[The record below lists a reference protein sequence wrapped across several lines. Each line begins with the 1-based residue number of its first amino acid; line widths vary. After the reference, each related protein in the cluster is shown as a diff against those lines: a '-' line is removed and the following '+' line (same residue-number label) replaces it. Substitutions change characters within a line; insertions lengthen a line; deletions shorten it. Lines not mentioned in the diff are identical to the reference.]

1 MQKPYNPHKM
11 ELKHEIAR
19 LYRLGQTPVPYKSTN
34 VTEIISMLYLSNKH
48 NIVDPNETN
57 IRDAYIKYGR
67 DGRGFEPSE
76 KRQLRSLK
84 LPPPE
89 LRNIELYLYF
99 DKKDNLIKSNREEY
113 FAIFYWKLQDIIKA
127 NPGKKVACKFDIGM
141 FTEDNLTNGHTEMIL
156 YDPLLN
162 TLEHVDSNN
171 IPKQCA
177 RKDRGY
183 FACCEM
189 VSSIMRDV
197 VATLPQSPLY
207 INNEDIYSGYAWG
220 VQSLECSS
228 DNLTEQEKEGYCLM
242 WTTLFG
248 DLALSFPEYSMKQII
263 EELVKKSKSPSNSAK
278 TENDYLLSII
288 RGYVVDLSKKMD
300 VIFDDESSQHLGCI
314 RLALE
319 KRDSIFNKSLQ
330 K

>member
-1 MQKPYNPHKM
+1 MQHPQQM

-19 LYRLGQTPVPYKSTN
+19 LYRLGKNPVPYKSTN
-34 VTEIISMLYLSNKH
+34 VTETLSMLYLSNKH
-48 NIVDPNETN
+48 NIIDPKETK

-67 DGRGFEPSE
+67 DGRGFDPSE
-76 KRQLRSLK
+76 KRHLRSLK

-89 LRNIELYLYF
+89 LRCIELYLFY
-99 DKKDNLIKSNREEY
+99 DKKDNLVKSNREDY
-113 FAIFYWKLQDIIKA
+113 FATFYWKLRDIIDA
-127 NPGKKVACKFDIGM
+127 NPGKKVACKFDIAM
-141 FTEDNLTNGHTEMIL
+141 FTEDAPSNGHTEMIL

-197 VATLPQSPLY
+197 VAALPQLPIY
-207 INNEDIYSGYAWG
+207 ISNEEIYSGYAWG

-242 WTTLFG
+242 WSSLFG

-263 EELVKKSKSPSNSAK
+263 EEIVKKSESPQNSAK
-278 TENDYLLSII
+278 TSNDYMLSII

-300 VIFDDESSQHLGCI
+300 VRFDDESSQHLGCV
-314 RLALE
+314 RLAVE
-319 KRDSIFNKSLQ
+319 RRDSVFKQLQ
-330 K
+330 RK